1 MLTLKEC
8 RTLVDPKKEKYTD
21 KELMMKRD
29 LLAIWARVIVDELM
43 NEKNNDNEQES
54 RIDGTRLK

>member
-1 MLTLKEC
+1 MLTLKQC
-8 RTLVDPKKEKYTD
+8 RKLVDPKKEKYTD

-43 NEKNNDNEQES
+43 NQKKADHEKES
-54 RIDGTRLK
+54 GIDGPRVK